1 MKRRINN
8 FHKSK
13 PIVQNVKTDSVNEGK
28 APKNLTLANDISDWN
43 PGVAHDQISEADG
56 DGVANTF
63 EEAIGGK
70 DQKSQGGGAAAP
82 TSYSEAVNRFLIVR
96 GAQARYKENAQKWTE
111 AREKYI
117 SNTEQLRTLKSDQTS
132 LQDQYDSYT
141 SDISSLEKDMT
152 AASDKGDTAMVAIV
166 SKKMNQVI
174 DMNQDMVSKYNGVAA
189 QIDSVEKNLANA
201 NANLDAAQA
210 AGREAGQTLN
220 NWKGEIPDIK
230 FDMKDPRDI
239 VDEDP
244 VKGDPVVKDPA
255 NGDPVKVDPD
265 SPYAKDPNPGL
276 TPGDNLG
283 DFIGIKDPNPEAPLN
298 KIISEVPLDKEADQP
313 TAADGY
319 QNQVKS
325 IQQALTK
332 TAFARREQEAALQN
346 PDEELLPTDAK
357 TVVREFQPES
367 DMHEAVKAGGIGLDI
382 IADGGQ
388 VEKPIKYWHFHE
400 CTVPGIQYYTTVNL
414 DASTPPFPSP
424 FDNPA
429 TSIVYVRD
437 GVTAGAPLLG
447 GVDGSSIIASSVDG
461 NGNYNGSAAGTIT
474 CLE

>member
-152 AASDKGDTAMVAIV
+152 AASDKGDTVMVARI
-166 SKKMNQVI
+166 SQKMNDVI
-174 DMNQDMVSKYNGVAA
+174 DMNQEMVSKYNGVGA
-189 QIDSVEKNLANA
+189 QIDSVEKNLAQA
-201 NANLDAAQA
+201 NTNLDAAQA

-283 DFIGIKDPNPEAPLN
+283 DFIGIKDPNPEAPSN

-313 TAADGY
+313 NVGDNY
-319 QNQVKS
+319 QSQVKS
-325 IQQALTK
+325 IQQELEK
-332 TAFARREQEAALQN
+332 TETARREQEAALQN
-346 PDEELLPTDAK
+346 PDRELLPADAK
-357 TVVREFQPES
+357 TAVREFQPET

-382 IADGGQ
+382 IADGARIAS
-388 VEKPIKYWHFHE
+388 KPTYFRFKK
-400 CTVPGIQYYTTVNL
+400 CGVPGVQYYTTSNL
-414 DASTPPFPSP
+414 DKLQFPS
-424 FDNPA
+424 DWETNLA
-429 TSIVYVRD
+429 DGNQLYV
-437 GVTAGAPLLG
+437 T
-447 GVDGSSIIASSVDG
+447 DGSSTNPPLIGEVDG
-461 NGNYNGSAAGTIT
+461 TSILDLVDYFNGIYDGATGLT
-474 CLE
+474 CIP